1 LPPGRLT
8 VTGAGPDARV
18 TREWLAYLARATE
31 SIGSSLDL
39 EQVAL
44 GLTEAVVPG
53 LADHAVVYLSDHLLR
68 EADLLPEEG
77 LLESVRLV
85 AATGKADGP
94 GVTVPSAGWLS
105 LAARDSPEPFV
116 FPVGDSGVAVLF
128 PLRVRGIIL
137 GFAVWTRLVGEFQ
150 ETELLIGVQLA
161 AQAALSMHHVYLY
174 QREAA
179 TVDVLQRGMLAVEP
193 PNLPG
198 IEIAHRYLPGSPA
211 ARVGGDWFDTIR
223 LRGGRVALTIGDV
236 TGHGIR
242 SAAAMGR
249 LRTAM
254 RTLVALDLPP
264 AEVLYNLDAIALSE
278 EGTMATCLY
287 CLYDPVARQC
297 TIASAGHIPPV
308 LHAPGKPPGLLE
320 IPAGGPIGVGGISFE
335 AVDVTAPDG
344 SLIVLCTDGLVETR
358 DRDLGQGLA
367 ELCQAIGE
375 QPASQGLEQRCDGL
389 LDTLGASH
397 RMDDVALLVASLT
410 GIPAHRVANWILK
423 PTVQSPRT
431 ARRLIRGVLQ
441 KWELAEV
448 AETAALLASEL
459 VTNATRYASRPI
471 SVRLTLT
478 DSLLCEVYDDD
489 HHLPVLGNPGSAEEH
504 GRGILLVSR
513 LARRWGVSRIP
524 TGKVVWFEL

>member
-1 LPPGRLT
+1 L
-8 VTGAGPDARV
+8 

-53 LADHAVVYLSDHLLR
+53 LADRAVVYLSDYLLR
-68 EADLLPEEG
+68 EADLLPEG
-77 LLESVRLV
+77 GPLENARLV

-94 GVTVPSAGWLS
+94 DVTDPPAGWIS
-105 LAARDSPEPFV
+105 LAAQDSPEPVV
-116 FPVGDSGVAVLF
+116 FPVTDSRVAVLF

-137 GFAVWTRLVGEFQ
+137 GFAVWTRQAGEFR

-161 AQAALSMHHVYLY
+161 AQAALSMHHAYLY
-174 QREAA
+174 RREAA

-198 IEIAHRYLPGSPA
+198 IEIARRYLPGSPA

-264 AEVLYNLDAIALSE
+264 AEVLHNLDAIALSE

-297 TIASAGHIPPV
+297 SIASAGHIPPV
-308 LHAPGKPPGLLE
+308 LHAPGEPPRVLE
-320 IPAGGPIGVGGISFE
+320 IPAGAPIGVGGISFE

-344 SLIVLCTDGLVETR
+344 SVIVLCTDGLVETRAR

-367 ELCQAIGE
+367 ELCRAIGE

-389 LDTLGASH
+389 LDALGASH
-397 RMDDVALLVASLT
+397 RMDDVALLVASLR
-410 GIPAHRVANWILK
+410 GIPADRVANWIMK
-423 PTVQSPRT
+423 PTLRSPST

-448 AETAALLASEL
+448 AETAALLATEL

-489 HHLPVLGNPGSAEEH
+489 HHLPVLGNPGSAEES